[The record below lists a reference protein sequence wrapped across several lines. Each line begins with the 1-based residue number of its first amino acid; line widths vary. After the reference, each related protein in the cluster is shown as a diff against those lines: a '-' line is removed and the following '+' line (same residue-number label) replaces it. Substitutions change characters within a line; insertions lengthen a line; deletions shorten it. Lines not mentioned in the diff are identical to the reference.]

1 MRLTHENV
9 SDAALVGRGR
19 RREQIDLL
27 RGRLDLLEGR
37 AKVLMKMHF
46 ENGSSFRQIARLLGV
61 NETSVARRVHRLSDR
76 LLNGRYIICLRL
88 RNKLTESQMTVAK
101 DYYLK
106 GLSQSK
112 IAAKRRW
119 SLYRVARVLKE
130 IEDIIAVETQQ
141 LSRRA

>member
-1 MRLTHENV
+1 MRMTHENV
-9 SDAALVGRGR
+9 SDAAMVVRGR

-37 AKVLMKMHF
+37 AKVLMKMHY

-76 LLNGRYIICLRL
+76 LLNSQYITCLRL
-88 RNKLTESQMTVAK
+88 RDKLTESQMAVAK

-112 IAAKRRW
+112 IAEKRQW
-119 SLYRVARVLKE
+119 SLYRVGRVLKE
-130 IEDIIAVETQQ
+130 IQKIIAAETQQ
-141 LSRRA
+141 LSRGA